1 MNGYFIFDG
10 LESRE
15 FGAVIYDLR
24 IDSAP
29 TRLYDDL
36 EAAGKNGVYLL
47 SKRRFPN
54 VIHSYSGLIYENF
67 ESNLTKLR
75 NRLLSREGYK
85 RLSDSFHT
93 DEFYSAAIRA
103 DIEIQVSRD
112 RKNAKFTI
120 EFERLPQRFLVSG
133 ETPVTVTSPS
143 GSQTTST
150 VTNPTLMPAY
160 PKLVITGTGNINI
173 GGNRLTIA
181 SGTTGETT
189 VDCEIMEAY
198 LADNQGGIQESRNS
212 LVTIQDINYPYFKPG
227 SNAFN
232 LGANITK
239 VVYTPRWWK
248 L

>member
-1 MNGYFIFDG
+1 MNGYFIYDG
-10 LESRE
+10 VDSRE
-15 FGAVIYDLR
+15 FGAVIYDLSV
-24 IDSAP
+24 DNAP
-29 TRLYDDL
+29 TRLYDEL

-47 SKRRFPN
+47 STRRFPN
-54 VIHSYSGLIYENF
+54 IVHSYSGLIYENF
-67 ESNLTKLR
+67 ESNLTKMR

-85 RLSDSFHT
+85 RLSDSFH
-93 DEFYSAAIRA
+93 DGEFYSAVIKT
-103 DIEIQVSRD
+103 DIEIEVSSD

-120 EFERLPQRFLVSG
+120 EFERKPMRYLTSG

-160 PKLVITGTGNINI
+160 PKLVITGTGNVNI

-181 SGTTGETT
+181 TGTTGDTT

-198 LADNQGGIQESRNS
+198 LADNQGNISESRNS